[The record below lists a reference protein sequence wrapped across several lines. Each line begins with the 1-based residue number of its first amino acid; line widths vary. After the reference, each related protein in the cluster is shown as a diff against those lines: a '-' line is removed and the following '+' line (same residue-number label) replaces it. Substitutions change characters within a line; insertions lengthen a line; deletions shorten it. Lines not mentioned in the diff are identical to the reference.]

1 MVPSLVLVTL
11 LLDFRAD
18 RIVLLQN
25 TWRQVDTLRLL
36 MGFREQRAKSNSY
49 ERFTIWLD
57 SSLFMSAHQTIFS
70 LHQHKTP

>member
-1 MVPSLVLVTL
+1 MVPSLVLVPL

-36 MGFREQRAKSNSY
+36 MGFREQRAKSNTQLWTFY
-49 ERFTIWLD
+49 NLN
-57 SSLFMSAHQTIFS
+57 QTAMNVLQFG
-70 LHQHKTP
+70 

>member
-36 MGFREQRAKSNSY
+36 MGFREQTAKSNKQLWTFY
-49 ERFTIWLD
+49 NLN
-57 SSLFMSAHQTIFS
+57 QTAMNVLQFG
-70 LHQHKTP
+70 

>member
-49 ERFTIWLD
+49 ERFTI
-57 SSLFMSAHQTIFS
+57 
-70 LHQHKTP
+70 